1 MPITIAVAGKGG
13 TGKTTIAALIVDHLA
28 RLGVGDIL
36 AVDADPSTNLNLALG
51 VGLGATVGGERES
64 LLEDIQTGQYNLGL
78 EKRQYFQ
85 LKIHEALVEAEH
97 FDLLAMGR
105 PEGPGCYCA
114 PNHLLRQSIDTIAG
128 AYDFVVIDNE
138 AGLEH
143 LSRRTTRDV
152 DLLLAVSD
160 PTVRGL
166 IAAQRVFEL
175 VEELG
180 TRVGQAH
187 LVINRVPVDEA
198 GEPQLAPELL
208 AKVQELHLPLLG
220 VLPKDPA
227 VAELDAMGKPLSDLP
242 DDSPV
247 RQRLVARL
255 GQVLPVLSPVR

>member
-13 TGKTTIAALIVDHLA
+13 TGKTTVAALLIDHLA
-28 RLGVGDIL
+28 SLGIGNIL
-36 AVDADPSTNLNLALG
+36 AIDADPSTNLNLALG
-51 VGLGATVGGERES
+51 VEVEETIGGEREA

-85 LKIHEALVEAEH
+85 LKIHESLVEADA

-114 PNHLLRQSIDTIAG
+114 PNHILRQSIDTISG

-143 LSRRTTRDV
+143 ISRRTTRDV
-152 DLLLAVSD
+152 DLLLAISD

-166 IAAQRVFEL
+166 IAARRVFDL

-180 TRVGQAH
+180 TRVEQAH
-187 LVINRVPVDEA
+187 LIINRVPADES
-198 GEPQLAPELL
+198 GELRLPPELA
-208 AKVQELHLPLLG
+208 AKVQELGLPLLG
-220 VLPKDPA
+220 MLPQDPA
-227 VAELDAMGKPLSDLP
+227 VAELDALGRPLSSLP
-242 DDSPV
+242 HDSPV
-247 RQRLVARL
+247 RQQLVSL
-255 GQVLPVLSPVR
+255 IGQVLPVAMPV

>member
-1 MPITIAVAGKGG
+1 MTITIAVAGKGG
-13 TGKTTIAALIVDHLA
+13 TGKTTVTALIIDHLA

-51 VGLGATVGGERES
+51 VELDDTVGGEREA

-85 LKIHEALVEAEH
+85 LKIHEALVEADA

-114 PNHLLRQSIDTIAG
+114 PNHILRQSIDTISD

-143 LSRRTTRDV
+143 ISRRTTRDV
-152 DLLLAVSD
+152 DLLLTISD

-187 LVINRVPVDEA
+187 LLINRVPVNEA
-198 GEPQLAPELL
+198 GEPQLSPELA
-208 AKVQELHLPLLG
+208 AKVQGMGLPLLG
-220 VLPKDPA
+220 LLPPDPL
-227 VAELDAMGKPLSDLP
+227 VSELDAMGKPLVGLP
-242 DDSPV
+242 EDSLL
-247 RQRLVARL
+247 RQRLVTLIGR
-255 GQVLPVLSPVR
+255 VLPVAMPI

>member
-13 TGKTTIAALIVDHLA
+13 TGKTTVAALIVDHLA
-28 RLGVGDIL
+28 RLGIGDIL

-51 VGLGATVGGERES
+51 VELGQTVGGEREA

-85 LKIHEALVEAEH
+85 LKIHEALVEADA

-114 PNHLLRQSIDTIAG
+114 PNHILRQSIDTIAG
-128 AYDFVVIDNE
+128 GYDFVVVDNE

-143 LSRRTTRDV
+143 LSRRTTRNV
-152 DLLLAVSD
+152 DLLLAISD
-160 PTVRGL
+160 PSVRGL

-187 LVINRVPVDEA
+187 LLINRVPVNEA
-198 GEPQLAPELL
+198 GAPHLMPELA
-208 AKVQELHLPLLG
+208 AKVEELRLPLLG
-220 VLPKDPA
+220 LLPHDPA
-227 VAELDAMGKPLSDLP
+227 VSHLDALGQPLAALP
-242 DDSPV
+242 DDSPL
-247 RQRLVARL
+247 RRRLVSLIGR
-255 GQVLPVLSPVR
+255 VLPVAMPV

>member
-13 TGKTTIAALIVDHLA
+13 TGKTTISALIVDHLA
-28 RLGVGDIL
+28 RLRVGSIL

-51 VGLGATVGGERES
+51 VDVHETVGGEREA

-85 LKIHEALVEAEH
+85 LKIHEALVEADA

-114 PNHLLRQSIDTIAG
+114 PNHILRQSIDTIGG
-128 AYDFVVIDNE
+128 AYDFLVIDNE

-143 LSRRTTRDV
+143 ISRRTTRDV

-160 PTVRGL
+160 PSVRGL

-180 TRVGQAH
+180 TRVSQAF
-187 LVINRVPVDEA
+187 LLINRVPMDEA
-198 GEPQLAPELL
+198 GQPQLAPELAARVKDL
-208 AKVQELHLPLLG
+208 GLPLLG
-220 VLPKDPA
+220 LLPQDPL
-227 VAELDAMGKPLSDLP
+227 VTELDAMGKPLSDLP

-247 RQRLVARL
+247 RRQLVALIGR
-255 GQVLPVLSPVR
+255 VLPVAMPL

>member
-13 TGKTTIAALIVDHLA
+13 TGKTTVAALIIDHLA

-51 VGLGATVGGERES
+51 VEVGETVGGEREA

-85 LKIHEALVEAEH
+85 LKIHEALVEAKD

-114 PNHLLRQSIDTIAG
+114 PNHILRQSIDAIAG

-143 LSRRTTRDV
+143 ISRRTTRDV
-152 DLLLAVSD
+152 DLLLVVSD

-175 VEELG
+175 VQELG
-180 TRVGQAH
+180 SRVGQAH
-187 LVINRVPVDEA
+187 LLINRVPVDET
-198 GEPQLAPELL
+198 GEPRLAPEL
-208 AKVQELHLPLLG
+208 AARVEELELPLLA
-220 VLPKDPA
+220 VLPLDPA
-227 VAELDAMGKPLSDLP
+227 VAELDALGKPLSHLP
-242 DDSPV
+242 DDSPL
-247 RQRLVARL
+247 RQRLVARV
-255 GQVLPVLSPVR
+255 GQVLPVLSPI

>member
-1 MPITIAVAGKGG
+1 MSITIAVAGKGG
-13 TGKTTIAALIVDHLA
+13 TGKTTVTALIIDHLA

-51 VGLGATVGGERES
+51 IELEDTVGGEREA

-85 LKIHEALVEAEH
+85 LKIHEALVEAEA

-114 PNHLLRQSIDTIAG
+114 PNHILRQSIDTISD

-143 LSRRTTRDV
+143 ISRRTTRDV
-152 DLLLAVSD
+152 DLLLAISD

-187 LVINRVPVDEA
+187 LLINRVPVNEV
-198 GEPQLAPELL
+198 GEPQLAPELA
-208 AKVQELHLPLLG
+208 AKVQGMGLPLLG
-220 VLPKDPA
+220 LLPQDPL
-227 VAELDAMGKPLSDLP
+227 VSELDAMGKPLVGLP
-242 DDSPV
+242 EDSLL
-247 RQRLVARL
+247 RQQLVTLIGR
-255 GQVLPVLSPVR
+255 VLPVAMPI

>member
-13 TGKTTIAALIVDHLA
+13 TGKTTVAALIIDHLG
-28 RLGVGDIL
+28 RLGVGNIL

-51 VGLGATVGGERES
+51 VEIEETIGGEREA

-85 LKIHEALVEAEH
+85 LKIHEALVEADA

-114 PNHLLRQSIDTIAG
+114 PNHILRQSIDTIAG
-128 AYDFVVIDNE
+128 AYDFVVVDNE

-143 LSRRTTRDV
+143 ISRRTTRDV

-180 TRVGQAH
+180 TRVKQAH
-187 LVINRVPVDEA
+187 LVINRVPLAES
-198 GEPQLAPELL
+198 GEPRLPPELA
-208 AKVQELHLPLLG
+208 AKVQELGLPLLG
-220 VLPKDPA
+220 LLPQDP
-227 VAELDAMGKPLSDLP
+227 VVTELDALGKPLSDLP
-242 DDSPV
+242 PDSLV
-247 RQRLVARL
+247 RRQLVSL
-255 GQVLPVLSPVR
+255 ISQVLPVATPV

>member
-13 TGKTTIAALIVDHLA
+13 TGKTTVSALIVDHLA
-28 RLGVGDIL
+28 RLGIGDIL

-51 VGLGATVGGERES
+51 VDVDETVGGERET

-85 LKIHEALVEAEH
+85 LKIHEALVEADA

-114 PNHLLRQSIDTIAG
+114 PNHILRESIDTISD

-143 LSRRTTRDV
+143 ISRRTTRDV
-152 DLLLAVSD
+152 DLLLAISD
-160 PTVRGL
+160 PTVRSL

-180 TRVGQAH
+180 TRVGQAQ
-187 LVINRVPVDEA
+187 LLINRVPMNES
-198 GEPQLAPELL
+198 GESTLVPELA
-208 AKVQELHLPLLG
+208 AKVQELGLPLLG
-220 VLPKDPA
+220 LLPQDPA
-227 VAELDAMGKPLSDLP
+227 VTELDALGKPLSSLP
-242 DDSPV
+242 DDSPLR
-247 RQRLVARL
+247 RQLVSLVGR
-255 GQVLPVLSPVR
+255 VLPVAMPI

>member
-13 TGKTTIAALIVDHLA
+13 TGKTTVAALIIDHLA
-28 RLGVGDIL
+28 SLGVGDIL
-36 AVDADPSTNLNLALG
+36 AIDADPSTNLNLALG
-51 VGLGATVGGERES
+51 VEVEETIGGEREA

-85 LKIHEALVEAEH
+85 LKIHESLVESDA

-114 PNHLLRQSIDTIAG
+114 PNHILRQSIDAISG

-143 LSRRTTRDV
+143 ISRRTTRDV
-152 DLLLAVSD
+152 DLLLVISD

-166 IAAQRVFEL
+166 IAARRVFDL

-180 TRVGQAH
+180 
-187 LVINRVPVDEA
+187 
-198 GEPQLAPELL
+198 
-208 AKVQELHLPLLG
+208 LPLLG
-220 VLPKDPA
+220 MLPQDPT
-227 VAELDAMGKPLSDLP
+227 VAELDALGKPLSSLP
-242 DDSPV
+242 HDSPV
-247 RQRLVARL
+247 RRQLVSL
-255 GQVLPVLSPVR
+255 IGQVLPVAMPV

>member
-13 TGKTTIAALIVDHLA
+13 TGKTTVAALIVDHLA

-51 VGLGATVGGERES
+51 VGIERTIGGEREA

-85 LKIHEALVEAEH
+85 LKIHEALVETMA

-114 PNHLLRQSIDTIAG
+114 PNHILRQSIDTISG
-128 AYDFVVIDNE
+128 AYDFVVVDNE

-143 LSRRTTRDV
+143 ISRRTTREV
-152 DLLLAVSD
+152 DLLLAISD

-180 TRVGQAH
+180 TRVSQAH
-187 LVINRVPVDEA
+187 LLINRVPVNDI
-198 GEPQLAPELL
+198 GEPQLAPELA
-208 AKVQELHLPLLG
+208 AKVQELRLPLLG
-220 VLPKDPA
+220 LLPQDPL
-227 VAELDAMGKPLSDLP
+227 VAELDAQGQPLSNLP
-242 DDSPV
+242 EDSPLR
-247 RQRLVARL
+247 RQLVALVGR
-255 GQVLPVLSPVR
+255 VLPVAMPL

>member
-13 TGKTTIAALIVDHLA
+13 TGKTTVAALIIDHLA

-51 VGLGATVGGERES
+51 VEVEETIGGEREA

-85 LKIHEALVEAEH
+85 LKIHQALVESEA

-114 PNHLLRQSIDTIAG
+114 PNHILRQSIDAIAG
-128 AYDFVVIDNE
+128 GYDFVVIDNE

-143 LSRRTTRDV
+143 ISRRTTRDV
-152 DLLLAVSD
+152 DLLLAISD

-166 IAAQRVFEL
+166 IAAQRVFDL
-175 VEELG
+175 VAELG
-180 TRVGQAH
+180 TRVKQAH
-187 LVINRVPVDEA
+187 LLINRVPVDEK
-198 GEPQLAPELL
+198 GEPQLSPELA
-208 AKVQELHLPLLG
+208 AKVQELGLPLLG
-220 VLPKDPA
+220 LLPQDPA
-227 VAELDAMGKPLSDLP
+227 VAELDALGKPLNSLP
-242 DDSPV
+242 SDSPV
-247 RQRLVARL
+247 RRQLVSL
-255 GQVLPVLSPVR
+255 IGQVLPVAMPV

>member
-13 TGKTTIAALIVDHLA
+13 TGKTTVAALIVDHLA

-51 VGLGATVGGERES
+51 VEVGETVGGEREA

-114 PNHLLRQSIDTIAG
+114 PNHILRQSMDTIAG
-128 AYDFVVIDNE
+128 AYNFVVMDNE

-143 LSRRTTRDV
+143 ISRRTTRDV
-152 DLLLAVSD
+152 DLLLVVSD

-175 VEELG
+175 VQELG
-180 TRVGQAH
+180 SRVGQAH
-187 LVINRVPVDEA
+187 LLINRVPVDET
-198 GEPQLAPELL
+198 GEPRLAPEL
-208 AKVQELHLPLLG
+208 AARVEELNLPLLA
-220 VLPKDPA
+220 VLPLDPA
-227 VAELDAMGKPLSDLP
+227 VAELDAQGKPLSDLP
-242 DDSPV
+242 DDSPL
-247 RQRLVARL
+247 RRRLVACV
-255 GQVLPVLSPVR
+255 GQVLPVLAPI

>member
-13 TGKTTIAALIVDHLA
+13 TGKTTVAALIVDHLA

-51 VGLGATVGGERES
+51 VGIERTIGGEREA

-85 LKIHEALVEAEH
+85 LKIHEALVESRA

-114 PNHLLRQSIDTIAG
+114 PNHILRQSIDTISG
-128 AYDFVVIDNE
+128 GYDFVVVDNE

-143 LSRRTTRDV
+143 ISRRTTRDV

-180 TRVGQAH
+180 TRVSQAH
-187 LVINRVPVDEA
+187 LLVNRVPVNAA
-198 GEPQLAPELL
+198 GEPQLAPELA
-208 AKVQELHLPLLG
+208 AKVQELRLPLLG
-220 VLPKDPA
+220 LLPQDPL
-227 VAELDAMGKPLSDLP
+227 VAELDAQGQPLSNLP
-242 DDSPV
+242 EDSPL
-247 RQRLVARL
+247 RRRLVSLVGR
-255 GQVLPVLSPVR
+255 VLPVAMPL

>member
-13 TGKTTIAALIVDHLA
+13 TGKTTVAALIVDHLA

-51 VGLGATVGGERES
+51 VELEDTVGGEREA
-64 LLEDIQTGQYNLGL
+64 LLEDIQTGRYNLGL
-78 EKRQYFQ
+78 EKRQYFE
-85 LKIHEALVEAEH
+85 LKIHEALVEADA
-97 FDLLAMGR
+97 FDLMAMGR

-114 PNHLLRQSIDTIAG
+114 PNHILRQSIDTISG

-143 LSRRTTRDV
+143 ISRRTTRDV
-152 DLLLAVSD
+152 DLLLAISD

-187 LVINRVPVDEA
+187 LLINRVPLNQA
-198 GEPQLAPELL
+198 REPQLPTELA
-208 AKVQELHLPLLG
+208 AKVEELGLPLLG
-220 VLPKDPA
+220 LLPQDPL
-227 VAELDAMGKPLSDLP
+227 VAELDAAGQPLSDLP
-242 DDSPV
+242 DDSLLR
-247 RQRLVARL
+247 RQLVSLIGR
-255 GQVLPVLSPVR
+255 VLPVAMPV

>member
-13 TGKTTIAALIVDHLA
+13 TGKTTVTALIIDHLA
-28 RLGVGDIL
+28 RLKVGNIL

-51 VGLGATVGGERES
+51 VELEDTVGGERES
-64 LLEDIQTGQYNLGL
+64 LLEDIQTGRYNLGL

-85 LKIHEALVEAEH
+85 LKIHEALVEADA

-114 PNHLLRQSIDTIAG
+114 PNHILRESIDTISD
-128 AYDFVVIDNE
+128 AYDFVAVDNE

-143 LSRRTTRDV
+143 ISRRTTRDV
-152 DLLLAVSD
+152 DLLLAISD

-187 LVINRVPVDEA
+187 LLINRVPVNET
-198 GEPQLAPELL
+198 GEPQLTPEL
-208 AKVQELHLPLLG
+208 ADRVEELGLPLLG
-220 VLPKDPA
+220 ILPQDPL
-227 VAELDAMGKPLSDLP
+227 VSELDALGRPISDLP
-242 DDSPV
+242 DDSLL
-247 RQRLVARL
+247 RQQLVSLIGR
-255 GQVLPVLSPVR
+255 VLPVAMPV